1 MKRIVTSFILSLLLV
16 TACSKSADSPTGNTS
31 YRIEGLWTGTF
42 SYDPGVSTTT
52 TPQYFSFIIKPGGS
66 LLVESVDNGNKF
78 YASGTWTLNG
88 NTLVTNYTYFGTPN
102 GSQLSQTATA
112 TWDNSGTL
120 TAGKWNNTGNV
131 NQKGTF
137 TMTRV
142 N

>member
-1 MKRIVTSFILSLLLV
+1 MKKIITSLVLLMIILLS
-16 TACSKSADSPTGNTS
+16 CSKQADSPATITS
-31 YRIEGLWTGTF
+31 YRIEGLWIGTF
-42 SYDPGVSTTT
+42 SYDPGAGTVT
-52 TPQYFSFIIKPGGS
+52 TPQYFSFVIKPGGS
-66 LLVESVDNGNKF
+66 LLVESFDNGTKF

-88 NTLVTNYTYFGTPN
+88 NSLVCNYTYFGTPN

-120 TAGKWNNTGNV
+120 TAGKWNNTSNV